1 MLAVCAGATWRH
13 RHENADGILIAEIW
27 GAAIVAG
34 GALASGYMSSQ
45 AAKSGANAQQNA
57 NNAAIGE
64 QQREFNQTQQNLSP
78 YIQSGNYG
86 LGLQQQYLSGDTSGF
101 ANSPDYQFALSQG
114 EKASQAGAAAKGNL
128 WGGGQ
133 TADAITLGQG
143 LATQYANNYW
153 NKISGVAGQGLS
165 AANSL
170 ASSGQQNANAQGGYL
185 QNSGQAQASGDV
197 GSANAWGNTLGQI
210 GNIAGQYYQN
220 SGGTPGTSSYSLGN
234 NQGNYWSNPSY
245 GNINSGTYNIAAMS
259 GGK

>member
-1 MLAVCAGATWRH
+1 VTLY
-13 RHENADGILIAEIW
+13 N
-27 GAAIVAG
+27 
-34 GALASGYMSSQ
+34 GYNSAQ
-45 AAKSGANAQQNA
+45 AAKNGANAQSSADQQ
-57 NNAAIGE
+57 AIAE
-64 QQREFNQTQQNLSP
+64 QQREYNQTQQNLSP

-133 TADAITLGQG
+133 TADAIQLGQG

-170 ASSGQQNANAQGGYL
+170 AGYGQQNANAQGGYL

-197 GSANAWGNTLGQI
+197 GQANAYSNTLGQL
-210 GNIAGQYYQN
+210 GNIYGQYQKNNPSTYN
-220 SGGTPGTSSYSLGN
+220 PSSSSYSLGN
-234 NQGNYWSNPSY
+234 DQGNYWSNPSY
-245 GNINSGTYNIAAMS
+245 TPINNTGTYNFAQMS
-259 GGK
+259 GGGH